1 MTEAHFN
8 LLQLHQRPNWY
19 DHLDQVALAMADEQ
33 ETWALRR
40 DYGWEGDA
48 DGTWG
53 PNPLEPDTCVLD
65 VDWEDTLGLPFPE
78 DFKAS
83 DSYVYELMTIIGKYK
98 DDPAV
103 MAHMVALCAADYLG
117 NLGEPTLGVI
127 RGQLRN
133 SYIVQHAND

>member
-8 LLQLHQRPNWY
+8 LLQLDQRPDWY
-19 DHLDQVALAMADEQ
+19 DHLDQVALAMADEE
-33 ETWALRR
+33 ETWAVRR
-40 DYGWEGDA
+40 DYGWEGD
-48 DGTWG
+48 DGGTWG
-53 PNPLEPDTCVLD
+53 PNPLEPDACVLD
-65 VDWEDTLGLPFPE
+65 VDWEDTLGLSFPE

-83 DSYVYELMTIIGKYK
+83 DSYVYELMLIIGKYK
-98 DDPAV
+98 NDPAV